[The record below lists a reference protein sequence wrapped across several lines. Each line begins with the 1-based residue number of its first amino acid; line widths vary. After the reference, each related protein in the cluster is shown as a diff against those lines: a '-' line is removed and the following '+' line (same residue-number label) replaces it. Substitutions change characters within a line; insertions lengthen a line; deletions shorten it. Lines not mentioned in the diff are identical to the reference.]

1 MSKNTHLEHLEDSIL
16 FDGEQGAK
24 DAFAFLDALT
34 KTFSGTQT
42 SNFKITTKW
51 DGAPAIICGTDPEN
65 GDFFVGTKSVFN
77 KTEPKVNYTDYH
89 IEANHGNSSGL
100 VEKLKVALEYFP
112 KLGIK
117 GIIQGD
123 LLFTNDAKTEK
134 INGVEYLTFT
144 PNTITYAIP
153 KGTPAYAKAKRAK
166 IGVVFHTRYVGSSI
180 ATSNATFG
188 VDISKFNQTDDVF
201 VISAEVDTL
210 GSNMILDTAERRNL
224 NNMKRTAPPALR
236 SASSFLNEISA
247 QINSKDNLSVG
258 TRLKTYFN
266 TYVREGKR
274 ISNVNRFINDFKQNY
289 HDTMMKEVNKVKQEK
304 TKAAKLKKLY
314 DGIEFVDS
322 NIAGLKATITL
333 YLILQNAKNL
343 FVKKLESADST
354 RTFLRTDDGFR
365 VTAPEGFVA
374 IKDGNA
380 TKLVDRLEFSQA
392 NFTLQ
397 KNWVKG
403 N

>member
-16 FDGEQGAK
+16 FDGQKGAK

-34 KTFSGTQT
+34 KTFSGTQN

-51 DGAPAIICGTDPEN
+51 DGAPAIICGIDPEVN
-65 GDFFVGTKSVFN
+65 KFFVGTKSVFN
-77 KTEPKVNYTDYH
+77 KTEPKINYNNAL

-100 VEKLKVALEYFP
+100 VEKLKVALKYFP
-112 KLGIK
+112 KLGIQ

-123 LLFTNDAKTEK
+123 LLFTDDAKDEK
-134 INGVEYLTFT
+134 IDGVDYLTFT

-153 KGTPAYAKAKRAK
+153 KGTPAYAKAKKAK
-166 IGVVFHTRYVGSSI
+166 IGVVFHTRYVGNSI
-180 ATSNATFG
+180 ATSHATFG
-188 VDISKFNQTDDVF
+188 VDISKLTKTDDVF

-210 GSNMILDTAERRNL
+210 GSNMILNATEHRNL
-224 NNMKRTAPPALR
+224 NNMKRTAPIALR
-236 SASSFLNEISA
+236 NVGSFLNEIST
-247 QINSKDNLSVG
+247 QINSNDNFSVG

-274 ISNVNRFINDFKQNY
+274 INNVNTFINSFKQNY

-304 TKAAKLKKLY
+304 TKAVKLKKLY
-314 DGIEFVDS
+314 DGIEFIDS
-322 NIAGLKATITL
+322 NIAGFKATITL
-333 YLILQNAKNL
+333 YVIIQNAKNM
-343 FVKKLESADST
+343 FVKKLASADST

>member
-24 DAFAFLDALT
+24 DAFSFLDALT

-42 SNFKITTKW
+42 NNFMITTKW
-51 DGAPAIICGTDPEN
+51 DGAPAIICGINPETKK
-65 GDFFVGTKSVFN
+65 FFVGTKSVFN
-77 KTEPKVNYTDYH
+77 KTEPKVNYSDDD
-89 IEANHGNSSGL
+89 IEKNHGNSPGL
-100 VEKLKVALEYFP
+100 VEKLKVALKYFP
-112 KLGIK
+112 ELGIK

-123 LLFTNDAKTEK
+123 LLFTDDSKDEK
-134 INGVEYLTFT
+134 IRGEDYLTFT

-153 KGTPAYAKAKRAK
+153 KATPAYAKAKKAK
-166 IGVVFHTRYVGSSI
+166 IGVVFHTRYVG
-180 ATSNATFG
+180 ATLANSHAAFG
-188 VDISKFNQTDDVF
+188 VDVNRLSSSNNVF

-210 GSNMILDTAERRNL
+210 GSNMILTATERRNL
-224 NNMKRTAPPALR
+224 QNMKRSSTPALTK
-236 SASSFLNEISA
+236 SSSFLNEVSE
-247 QINSKDNLSVG
+247 QINSKDNFSVG

-274 ISNVNRFINDFKQNY
+274 INNVNRFIDDFKNAY
-289 HDTMMKEVNKVKQEK
+289 HETMMKEVNKVKQEK

-314 DGIEFVDS
+314 DGIEFVES
-322 NIAGLKATITL
+322 NVDGLKATITL
-333 YLILQNAKNL
+333 YVILQNAKNL

-354 RTFLRTDDGFR
+354 KTFLRTEDGFR

-374 IKDGNA
+374 IKDGSA
-380 TKLVDRLEFSQA
+380 MKLVDRLEFSQA

-397 KNWVKG
+397 KNWVQG

>member
-16 FDGEQGAK
+16 FDGEEGAK
-24 DAFAFLDALT
+24 DAFAFLDSLT
-34 KTFSGTQT
+34 KTFSGTPS
-42 SNFKITTKW
+42 SNFMITTKW
-51 DGAPAIICGTDPEN
+51 DGAPAIVCGVDPKN

-77 KTEPKVNYTDYH
+77 KTEPKVNYSDAY

-100 VEKLKVALEYFP
+100 VEKLKVALQYFP
-112 KLGIK
+112 ELGIK

-123 LLFTNDAKTEK
+123 LLFTDDAREEK
-134 INGVEYLTFT
+134 IDGVDYLTFT

-153 KGTPAYAKAKRAK
+153 KGTPAYEKAKRAK
-166 IGVVFHTRYVGSSI
+166 VGVVFHTRYVGASI
-180 ATSNATFG
+180 AESHATFG
-188 VDISKFNQTDDVF
+188 VNVNEFKKTSNVF
-201 VISAEVDTL
+201 VISAEVDTM
-210 GSNMILDTAERRNL
+210 GSNMILNAFERRNL
-224 NNMKRTAPPALR
+224 SNMKRTAIPALR
-236 SASSFLNEISA
+236 SAGSFLNEISE
-247 QINSKDNLSVG
+247 QINSKDNFSIG

-266 TYVREGKR
+266 TYVREGKK
-274 ISNVNRFINDFKQNY
+274 INNLSRFIDDFKKNY
-289 HDTMMKEVNKVKQEK
+289 HETMMKEVNKVKQEK
-304 TKAAKLKKLY
+304 TKAVKLKKLY
-314 DGIEFVDS
+314 DGIEYVEK
-322 NIAGLKATITL
+322 NVAGFKATITL
-333 YLILQNAKNL
+333 YVILQNAKNM
-343 FVKKLESADST
+343 FVKKLASADST

>member
-16 FDGEQGAK
+16 FDGAEGAK

-42 SNFKITTKW
+42 NNFKITTKW
-51 DGAPAIICGTDPEN
+51 DGAPAVVCGVDIEN

-77 KTEPKVNYTDYH
+77 KTEPKINYTDYH

-100 VEKLKVALEYFP
+100 VEKLKVALEHFP
-112 KLGIK
+112 KLGIT

-123 LLFTNDAKTEK
+123 LLFTDDAKDTK
-134 INGVEYLTFT
+134 IDGVDYLTFT

-153 KGTPAYAKAKRAK
+153 KGTPAYDKAKKAK

-188 VDISKFNQTDDVF
+188 VDISKFNDVNDVF

-210 GSNMILDTAERRNL
+210 GSNMVLNATETRNL
-224 NNMKRTAPPALR
+224 NNMKRTAPSILR
-236 SASSFLNEISA
+236 SASSFLDEISS
-247 QINSKDNLSVG
+247 QINSKDNFSVG

-274 ISNVNRFINDFKQNY
+274 ISNVNRFIDDFKNAY
-289 HDTMMKEVNKVKQEK
+289 HETMMKEVNKVKQEK

-314 DGIEFVDS
+314 DGIDFVNS
-322 NIAGLKATITL
+322 NIAALKSAITL
-333 YLILQNAKNL
+333 YVILQNAKNI

-354 RTFLRTDDGFR
+354 RTFLRTEDGFR

>member
-42 SNFKITTKW
+42 NNFKITTKW
-51 DGAPAIICGTDPEN
+51 DGAPAVICGIDPEM
-65 GDFFVGTKSVFN
+65 DKFFVGTKSVFN
-77 KTEPKVNYTDYH
+77 KTEPKINYGDSF
-89 IEANHGNSSGL
+89 IEANHGNSPGL
-100 VEKLKVALEYFP
+100 VEKLKAALKYFP
-112 KLGIK
+112 QLGIT

-123 LLFTNDAKTEK
+123 LLFTDDAKNET
-134 INGVEYLTFT
+134 IDGVEYLTFT

-153 KGTPAYAKAKRAK
+153 KGTPAYDKAKRAK
-166 IGVVFHTRYVGSSI
+166 IGVVFHTRYVGPTIASSY
-180 ATSNATFG
+180 ATFG
-188 VDISKFNQTDDVF
+188 VDVNKFKKTDDVF

-210 GSNMILDTAERRNL
+210 GSNMILSATERRTL
-224 NNMKRTAPPALR
+224 NNMKRSAPVALR
-236 SASSFLNEISA
+236 SASSFLNEVSS

-274 ISNVNRFINDFKQNY
+274 ISNVIRFIDDFKKAY
-289 HDTMMKEVNKVKQEK
+289 HETMMKEVNKVKQEK

-314 DGIEFVDS
+314 DGIEFVDK
-322 NIAGLKATITL
+322 NIEGFRATITL
-333 YLILQNAKNL
+333 YVILQNAKNM

-374 IKDGNA
+374 IQDGNA
-380 TKLVDRLEFSQA
+380 TKLVDRLEFSLA
-392 NFTLQ
+392 NFTLA

-403 N
+403 D

>member
-16 FDGEQGAK
+16 FDGGQGAK
-24 DAFAFLDALT
+24 DAFSFLDALT

-51 DGAPAIICGTDPEN
+51 DGAPAIICGINPEN
-65 GDFFVGTKSVFN
+65 KKFFVGTKSVFN
-77 KTEPKVNYTDYH
+77 KTEPKVNYTDAD
-89 IEANHGNSSGL
+89 IEKNHGNSPGL
-100 VEKLKVALEYFP
+100 VEKLKEALKYFP
-112 KLGIK
+112 ELGIK

-123 LLFTNDAKTEK
+123 LLFTDDAKDEK
-134 INGVEYLTFT
+134 INGQDYLTFT

-153 KGTPAYAKAKRAK
+153 KKTLAYTKAKQAK
-166 IGVVFHTRYVGSSI
+166 IGVVFHTRYVGTNLANSH
-180 ATSNATFG
+180 ATFG
-188 VDISKFNQTDDVF
+188 VDVNKLSSSNNVF

-210 GSNMILDTAERRNL
+210 GSNMILTATERRNL
-224 NNMKRTAPPALR
+224 QNMKRSSTPALTR
-236 SASSFLNEISA
+236 SSSFLDEVSE
-247 QINSKDNLSVG
+247 QINSKDNFSVG

-274 ISNVNRFINDFKQNY
+274 INNVNRFIDDFKKSY
-289 HDTMMKEVNKVKQEK
+289 HETMMKEVNKVKQEK

-314 DGIEFVDS
+314 DGIEFIET
-322 NIAGLKATITL
+322 NIDGLKATITL
-333 YLILQNAKNL
+333 YVILQNAKNL

-354 RTFLRTDDGFR
+354 RTFLRTETGFK

-374 IKDGNA
+374 IKDGVA

-397 KNWVKG
+397 KNWIKG

>member
-16 FDGEQGAK
+16 FDGQEGAK

-34 KTFSGTQT
+34 KTFSGTPS
-42 SNFKITTKW
+42 SNFMITTKW
-51 DGAPAIICGTDPEN
+51 DGAPAVICGVDPLTKK
-65 GDFFVGTKSVFN
+65 FFVGTKSVFN
-77 KTEPKVNYTDYH
+77 KTEAKINYSESF
-89 IEANHGNSSGL
+89 IEANHGNSPGL
-100 VEKLKVALEYFP
+100 VEKLKVALQYFP
-112 KLGIK
+112 ELGIK

-123 LLFTNDAKTEK
+123 LLFTDDAKEEK
-134 INGVEYLTFT
+134 INGVDYLTFT

-153 KGTPAYAKAKRAK
+153 KGSNAYNKAKRAK
-166 IGVVFHTRYVGSSI
+166 VGVVFHTRYVGASI
-180 ATSNATFG
+180 AESHATFG
-188 VDISKFNQTDDVF
+188 VNVNEFKKTDNVF

-210 GSNMILDTAERRNL
+210 GTNMILTATEQRNL
-224 NNMKRTAPPALR
+224 GNMKRTAMPALR
-236 SASSFLNEISA
+236 SAGSFLNEISE
-247 QINSKDNLSVG
+247 QINSKDNFSVG

-266 TYVREGKR
+266 TYVREGKK
-274 ISNVNRFINDFKQNY
+274 INNLNRFIDDFKNNY
-289 HDTMMKEVNKVKQEK
+289 HETMMKEVNKVKQEK
-304 TKAAKLKKLY
+304 TKAVKLKKLY
-314 DGIEFVDS
+314 DGIDYVEKNV
-322 NIAGLKATITL
+322 AGFKATITL
-333 YLILQNAKNL
+333 YVILQNAKNM
-343 FVKKLESADST
+343 FVKKLASADST
-354 RTFLRTDDGFR
+354 KTFLRTDDGFR